1 MSGMTTTGT
10 TDLSDYN
17 SRTVE
22 IEVTGLCRQD
32 VMRTSNYKVKVP
44 YSRMA
49 QEVQRISRMG
59 GKVAGVMMVSSSPS
73 ASPSASPSSEQ

>member
-1 MSGMTTTGT
+1 MPGMTTTGT

-22 IEVTGLCRQD
+22 IDVTGLCRQD
-32 VMRTSNYKVKVP
+32 VMRTSNYKVRVP

-59 GKVAGVMMVSSSPS
+59 GKVASVAVVSSSPS
-73 ASPSASPSSEQ
+73 ASQSSEQ